1 MFGKVRNKLQAKGLI
16 LFPILK
22 LSRENT
28 HLENVW
34 DVVFWK
40 GKIRCEKVNRT
51 SVYAEQAIWRVL

>member
-1 MFGKVRNKLQAKGLI
+1 MFGRVRNKLQAKGLI

-40 GKIRCEKVNRT
+40 GKIRFEKVNRT

>member
-28 HLENVW
+28 HVENVC
-34 DVVFWK
+34 DVVFEK
-40 GKIRCEKVNRT
+40 AKIVVRK
-51 SVYAEQAIWRVL
+51 